1 MSAMGGSKVLRVRR
15 VTKLLAGLLFL
26 IQPLAAL
33 AQETPSLAKLYAN
46 KFKFGFGGLNDQIV
60 RKGLADPASPIFKI
74 VSTQSNILSVNCFY
88 PNQVRQNK
96 ADYKWDQCTPL
107 MDYANQFPDKVL
119 RGHALLWP
127 ANAKNNL
134 EWLLLDANGARVNR
148 DEAIKRLRTHIQTIV
163 THYKG
168 RFRYWDV
175 LNEAVDPNA
184 ADGLRASAWKDIIGP
199 NYIEIAFAAARAAD
213 PAAKLFYN
221 DFNEWKPNKRE
232 AIYALVKK
240 LKAKNLIDGIGMQQ
254 HVNLVEPSAS
264 QLNATLSRFA
274 ELNVEI
280 HVTELDVEANRN
292 GQYSELTPELN
303 QKIAQR
309 YKDLFDVYVK
319 HAGQI
324 TAVMT
329 FNVTDASSWLRHHPS
344 PHATWPLLFDAQG
357 QAKPAFW
364 ALAKR

>member
-1 MSAMGGSKVLRVRR
+1 MRVK
-15 VTKLLAGLLFL
+15 KLLSVFFLLM
-26 IQPLAAL
+26 QTYAVP
-33 AQETPSLAKLYAN
+33 AQELPSLSKIFAT

-60 RKGLADPASPIFKI
+60 RKGLVEPNSPIFNI
-74 VSTQSNILSVNCFY
+74 VKSQSNILSVNCFY
-88 PNQVRQNK
+88 PNQVHQNQVE
-96 ADYKWDQCTPL
+96 YKWDQCTPL
-107 MDYANQFPDKVL
+107 MDFANQFPDKVL

-134 EWLLLDANGARVNR
+134 EWLLVDANGSRVDR

-184 ADGLRASAWKDIIGP
+184 SDGIRAGLWKEIIGP
-199 NYIEIAFAAARAAD
+199 QYVEIAFEAARKAD
-213 PAAKLFYN
+213 PNAKLFYN
-221 DFNEWKPNKRE
+221 DFNEWKPQKRE
-232 AIYALVKK
+232 AIFSLVKK
-240 LKAKNLIDGIGMQQ
+240 LKSKGLIDGIGMQQ
-254 HVNLVEPSAS
+254 HVNLFEPSAS
-264 QLNATLSRFA
+264 ELNKTISRFA
-274 ELNVEI
+274 ELGVEI
-280 HVTELDVEANRN
+280 HVTELDVETNRN
-292 GQYSELTPELN
+292 GQYLELTPELN
-303 QKIAQR
+303 QKLAKR
-309 YKDLFDVYVK
+309 YKELFDIYLK